1 MQQSMYSALFG
12 ALTQEH
18 RLNVI
23 ANNLANVNT
32 VGFKK
37 DKLAFRDVFRH
48 YASDYINP
56 NETLDDK
63 ILWPKARDYA
73 QTRIAFS
80 RIDFNQGAM
89 RRTGNDLDLA
99 IEGVG
104 FFKVKGRDGNIY
116 YTRNGNFFKDPETGY
131 MVTGQKFVL
140 LGDGGPIT
148 LPEKGHAEITEE
160 GQVVVDGETVGKIS
174 LVTFKNLEG
183 MEKIG
188 RQLFRAK
195 SGLNMPEIPAD
206 QAWIKQGYL
215 EDSNVEVVQ
224 EMVGMIDTLR
234 TFESLQKIMT
244 STQEED
250 QKVIREVGTVR

>member
-18 RLNVI
+18 RLNII

-37 DKLAFRDVFRH
+37 DKLAFKDVFYH
-48 YASDYINP
+48 YAHDYINP
-56 NETLDDK
+56 NEAVK
-63 ILWPKARDYA
+63 SEFLWPKAKDIS
-73 QTRIAFS
+73 QTRIAYS

-89 RRTGNDLDLA
+89 RRTGNVLDLA
-99 IEGVG
+99 IEGEG
-104 FFKVKGRDGNIY
+104 FFKVKGPDGKTY
-116 YTRNGNFFKDPETGY
+116 YTRNGNFFRHPRTGEMITNQGFTLIGRTGNISLPETGKIDI
-131 MVTGQKFVL
+131 TEDGNVL
-140 LGDGGPIT
+140 VDGKQVGEI
-148 LPEKGHAEITEE
+148 EIT
-160 GQVVVDGETVGKIS
+160 
-174 LVTFKNLEG
+174 TFDDLNVLQKV
-183 MEKIG
+183 G
-188 RQLFRAK
+188 RQLFQIK
-195 SGLNMPEIPAD
+195 PGLNVEEKIND
-206 QAWIKQGYL
+206 KAWIKQGYL

-244 STQEED
+244 TTQEED